1 MAAARA
7 PPPSGGITLKWH
19 YQSALLLAAAVAAS
33 ALAAAWSA
41 GAYAKTPSPTQ
52 QSATAAQQTSPA
64 AQPPSRVSQPPTTT
78 AAGTYSAAGLYNL
91 ANAYARAGKPG
102 MAVLNYERA
111 DLLAPNDIDVQAN
124 LTHVRQALHLPVQ
137 AQGPLDR
144 IAHLAS
150 PETVAWLGVVGIL
163 ITGASLIAIK
173 ILPRYRALWIATACA
188 SLAPIGFTACNAI
201 YWEPKTHD
209 AVVIA
214 ASTTIRA
221 TPVPMGDSLQE
232 LPEAQ
237 TVTVLQGHEDF
248 VLIRT
253 PSGRSGWVA
262 RADLADVV
270 PATSVR

>member
-1 MAAARA
+1 
-7 PPPSGGITLKWH
+7 LKCY
-19 YQSALLLAAAVAAS
+19 YQSAWLLAAAVAAS

-41 GAYAKTPSPTQ
+41 GAYAQTPPATQ
-52 QSATAAQQTSPA
+52 PPATAAQQTSKVT
-64 AQPPSRVSQPPTTT
+64 QPLTTT
-78 AAGTYSAAGLYNL
+78 TDGTYSAAGLYNL

-111 DLLAPNDIDVQAN
+111 DLLAPNDGDVQAN
-124 LTHVRQALHLPVQ
+124 LTYVRQALHLPVQ
-137 AQGPLDR
+137 TQGPLDR

-150 PETVAWLGVVGIL
+150 PGTVAWLGVLGIL

-173 ILPRYRALWIATACA
+173 ILPRYRALWIAATCA
-188 SLAPIGFTACNAI
+188 GLAPISFTVCNAI

-237 TVTVLQGHEDF
+237 TVTVLQGHDDF

>member
-1 MAAARA
+1 M
-7 PPPSGGITLKWH
+7 KCH

-41 GAYAKTPSPTQ
+41 GAYAQTPPSTQ
-52 QSATAAQQTSPA
+52 QPATVAQQTSKI
-64 AQPPSRVSQPPTTT
+64 AQPPAAT
-78 AAGTYSAAGLYNL
+78 ATADGTYSAAGLYNL

-111 DLLAPNDIDVQAN
+111 DLLAPNDGDVRAN
-124 LTHVRQALHLPVQ
+124 LTYVRQALHLPVQ
-137 AQGPLDR
+137 TQGPLDR

-150 PETVAWLGVVGIL
+150 PGTVAWLGVLGMLVA
-163 ITGASLIAIK
+163 GASLIAIK
-173 ILPRYRALWIATACA
+173 ILPRYRALWIAATCA
-188 SLAPIGFTACNAI
+188 SLAPIGFTACNAL
-201 YWEPKTHD
+201 YWEPKTHE

-237 TVTVLQGHEDF
+237 TVTLLQGHEDF